1 MSGSFPTSP
10 AASSVTFK
18 SIEPTLVSVAQN
30 LKRQV
35 RRRGGQRWQLDI
47 EFPPMTRSEFAPIY
61 AFAMSQKGQ
70 FETFT
75 YIPPVISTSQGDT
88 TESPLVDGQVSV
100 GASSATIDG
109 LTASESGIIKAGDLF
124 KFSGHSKVYM
134 ATADMDADG
143 TGHATLNFAPN
154 LLNVVTN
161 NESIVFASV
170 PFTVSFTQNITQFN
184 TDITALYGFSMS
196 LIEVF

>member
-10 AASSVTFK
+10 AASSV
-18 SIEPTLVSVAQN
+18 SITSLEPTLVSISQN

-35 RRRGGQRWQLDI
+35 RKRGGQRWQLEV

-61 AFAMSQKGQ
+61 AFAIKQKGQ

-75 YIPPVISTSQGDT
+75 YVPPVVSTSQGDT
-88 TESPLVDGQVSV
+88 TESPVVDGALTV

-109 LTASESGIIKAGDLF
+109 LTASESGIIKAGDFF
-124 KFSGHSKVYM
+124 KFSGHSKIYM

-143 TGHATLNFAPN
+143 TGHGTLSFAPD
-154 LLNVVTN
+154 LLNAVANDET
-161 NESIVFASV
+161 ITFAAV
-170 PFTVSFTQNITQFN
+170 PFTVAFTQNLTQFN
-184 TDITALYGFSMS
+184 TDTTALYGFSMS
-196 LIEVF
+196 LIEGF